1 MVIKPIRGQFAYQI
15 MPLLLVCCQQRD
27 KQIKKEEKDMEKAL
41 AFLKQCRTFYLATT
55 EEDQPRVRPFG
66 AVCAF
71 EGKLYIVTNNK
82 KKVYAQILKNPKTE
96 ISGMYEGKWI
106 RLAGELVTDDRKEA
120 REAMLA
126 ENPMLKSMYSAD
138 DGIMEVLYLKNAEA
152 SICSF
157 TAPPE
162 TWSF

>member
-1 MVIKPIRGQFAYQI
+1 M
-15 MPLLLVCCQQRD
+15 
-27 KQIKKEEKDMEKAL
+27 
-41 AFLKQCRTFYLATT
+41 
-55 EEDQPRVRPFG
+55 RPFG

-82 KKVYAQILKNPKTE
+82 KKVYDQILKNPKTE
-96 ISGMYEGKWI
+96 ISGMSDGKWI
-106 RLAGELVTDDRKEA
+106 RLAGELVPDDRKEA

-138 DGIMEVLYLKNAEA
+138 DGIMEVLYLKNAKA

-162 TWSF
+162 EWSF